1 MQPRERKA
9 GNSKIIETRRIRTLA
24 AVAVIAATFLWV
36 TAPGAAER
44 GDAAKGKETFAKT
57 CGTCHGNTG
66 KGDGPAGAA
75 LNPKPK
81 DLTDKAYVSKLDDT
95 YLTNIIGKGGAAV
108 GKSPLMPPFS
118 SQLKEQDIKDVIAY
132 IRSLAK

>member
-9 GNSKIIETRRIRTLA
+9 GNSKIIETRRTRTLA
-24 AVAVIAATFLWV
+24 AVVAIAATFLWV
-36 TAPGAAER
+36 TAARAAET
-44 GDAAKGKETFAKT
+44 GNAAKGKEFYAKS
-57 CGTCHGNTG
+57 CSTCHGPAG
-66 KGDGPAGAA
+66 KGDGAAAAA

>member
-1 MQPRERKA
+1 MRNVTVVGA
-9 GNSKIIETRRIRTLA
+9 MILTVLWI
-24 AVAVIAATFLWV
+24 AVGTTAV
-36 TAPGAAER
+36 PS
-44 GDAAKGKETFAKT
+44 DAAKGKDTFAKS

-81 DLTDKAYVSKLDDT
+81 DLTDKAYVSKLDDQ
-95 YLTNIIGKGGAAV
+95 YLTKIIGKGGAAA

>member
-1 MQPRERKA
+1 MRIVTVVGA
-9 GNSKIIETRRIRTLA
+9 IILT
-24 AVAVIAATFLWV
+24 VGWIALG
-36 TAPGAAER
+36 GAAST
-44 GDAAKGKETFAKT
+44 GDAAKGKDTFAKT
-57 CGTCHGNTG
+57 CAICHGNTG

-118 SQLKEQDIKDVIAY
+118 SQLKDQDIKDVIAY
-132 IRSLAK
+132 VRSLAK

>member
-9 GNSKIIETRRIRTLA
+9 GNSKIIETRRMRTPA
-24 AVAVIAATFLWV
+24 AVVAITATFLWV
-36 TAPGAAER
+36 TTARAAET
-44 GDAAKGKETFAKT
+44 GNAAKGKEFYAKS
-57 CGTCHGNTG
+57 CSTCHGPAG
-66 KGDGPAGAA
+66 KGDGAAAAA

-95 YLTNIIGKGGAAV
+95 YMTNIIGKGGAAI
-108 GKSPLMPPFS
+108 GKSPLMPPFNGP
-118 SQLKEQDIKDVIAY
+118 LKDQDIKDVIAY

>member
-1 MQPRERKA
+1 MRNVTVVGA
-9 GNSKIIETRRIRTLA
+9 MIL
-24 AVAVIAATFLWV
+24 TFLWIAV
-36 TAPGAAER
+36 GTTAVPS
-44 GDAAKGKETFAKT
+44 DAAKGKEIFAKS

-81 DLTDKAYVSKLDDT
+81 DLTDKAYVSKLDDQ

-108 GKSPLMPPFS
+108 GKSPLMPPFNGP
-118 SQLKEQDIKDVIAY
+118 LKEQDIKDVIAY

>member
-1 MQPRERKA
+1 MRIVTVVGA
-9 GNSKIIETRRIRTLA
+9 IILTVGWI
-24 AVAVIAATFLWV
+24 AVGTTAV
-36 TAPGAAER
+36 PS
-44 GDAAKGKETFAKT
+44 DAAKGKERFAKT
-57 CGTCHGNTG
+57 CGICHGNTG

-108 GKSPLMPPFS
+108 GKSPLMPPFNGP
-118 SQLKEQDIKDVIAY
+118 LKDQDIKDVIAY

>member
-9 GNSKIIETRRIRTLA
+9 GNSKIIERRRMRTLA
-24 AVAVIAATFLWV
+24 AVAAIAATFLWV
-36 TAPGAAER
+36 TAARAAET
-44 GDAAKGKETFAKT
+44 GNAAKGKEIFAKS

-81 DLTDKAYVSKLDDT
+81 DLSDKTYVSKLDDT

-108 GKSPLMPPFS
+108 GKSPLMPPFNGP
-118 SQLKEQDIKDVIAY
+118 LKEQDIKDVIAF

>member
-1 MQPRERKA
+1 MRIVTVVGAIILTVVWIAVGMA
-9 GNSKIIETRRIRTLA
+9 GG
-24 AVAVIAATFLWV
+24 
-36 TAPGAAER
+36 PGN
-44 GDAAKGKETFAKT
+44 AAKGKEIFVKS

-81 DLTDKAYVSKLDDT
+81 DLTDKAYMSKLDDT
-95 YLTNIIGKGGAAV
+95 YLTNIIGKGGPAI
-108 GKSPLMPPFS
+108 GKSPLMPPFNGS
-118 SQLKEQDIKDVIAY
+118 LKEQDIKDIIAY